1 MNGSKEIRVLFVGC
15 VCVCYLSP
23 LCSAA
28 LLSTEQAENPAAL
41 PTYGD
46 RRGLLGVGNP
56 ALEAPCSLYCGTQRL
71 RAVAAAEAGTHGAA
85 ASAGINCSCAV
96 FAFSYKIVNYLPPTL
111 VVIKDPCWTSCLICI

>member
-15 VCVCYLSP
+15 VCVLLKP
-23 LCSAA
+23 LVFSCTVIYGASRKSS
-28 LLSTEQAENPAAL
+28 STSDIWGQE
-41 PTYGD
+41 
-46 RRGLLGVGNP
+46 RLLGVGNP
-56 ALEAPCSLYCGTQRL
+56 ALEALCSLYCGTQRL